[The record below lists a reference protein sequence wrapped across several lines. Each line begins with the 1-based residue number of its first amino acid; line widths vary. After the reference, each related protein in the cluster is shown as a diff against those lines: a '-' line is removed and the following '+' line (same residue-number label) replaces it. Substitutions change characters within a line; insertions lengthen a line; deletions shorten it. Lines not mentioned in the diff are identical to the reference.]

1 MYQSL
6 KYSNLILRLSLAI
19 VFFWFGIDKF
29 LHPDYWVNAWVPQ
42 SVALFAE
49 NFKIR
54 PLDIIY
60 MSGVFEVL
68 IGTSLATD
76 IFITFFSFS
85 GLVFMGSIMLF
96 SGFSEVLVRD
106 VGLMGVFLSL
116 IFWPKQRNYQ

>member
-6 KYSNLILRLSLAI
+6 KYSNLVLRLSLAI

-42 SVALFAE
+42 SIALFAE

-54 PLDIIY
+54 PIDIIY
-60 MSGVFEVL
+60 ISGVFEVL
-68 IGTSLATD
+68 VGISLATD
-76 IFITFFSFS
+76 IFIIFFSFA
-85 GLVFMGSIMLF
+85 GLIFMGSIMLF

-106 VGLMGVFLSL
+106 VGLMGMFLSL

>member
-42 SVALFAE
+42 SIASFAE

-54 PLDIIY
+54 PMDLIY

-68 IGTSLATD
+68 VGTSLVTD
-76 IFITFFSFS
+76 IFITFFSFA
-85 GLVFMGSIMLF
+85 GIIFLGSIMLF